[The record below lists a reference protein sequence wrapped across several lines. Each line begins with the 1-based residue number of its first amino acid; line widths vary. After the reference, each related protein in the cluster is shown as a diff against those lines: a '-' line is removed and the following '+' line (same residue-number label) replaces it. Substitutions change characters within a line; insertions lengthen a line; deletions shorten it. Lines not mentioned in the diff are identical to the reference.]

1 MVGILCVH
9 LPAGETFSKGGAW
22 WGRVSIGISFS
33 LLQWHPEPAVLFPPF
48 EGLGHFKLSN
58 FLEVRQFIS
67 ELLTSKPKISLF
79 GVQWLPVVESP
90 MCKCE
95 PEQSLGRCKAWAS
108 VTGGRH
114 WKPREEMGRRGYS
127 DLVFTASSPSLSG
140 GALTYVRWPYAN
152 RLDLVLVCQY
162 LVYSWGF

>member
-1 MVGILCVH
+1 MVGVLCVH
-9 LPAGETFSKGGAW
+9 LPSGETFSEGGAW
-22 WGRVSIGISFS
+22 RGWVSTGISFS
-33 LLQWHPEPAVLFPPF
+33 LLLWHPEPAVLFPSF
-48 EGLGHFKLSN
+48 GGLGHFNLGN
-58 FLEVRQFIS
+58 LLEERQFIS
-67 ELLTSKPKISLF
+67 ELLTSRPKIPLF

-95 PEQSLGRCKAWAS
+95 PEQSLGRCKAWSS

-127 DLVFTASSPSLSG
+127 VLVFTASSPSLSG
-140 GALTYVRWPYAN
+140 GAHRPYAN

-162 LVYSWGF
+162 LLYSWGFQF